1 MHMPKDSLQI
11 VALLHVISVVIS
23 TNLRFYL
30 FGKTAARTAIS
41 TYQGTSAYLRSVA
54 VMLLWFS
61 NKALC
66 TYNSFTTLS
75 QQGFKNLDYLSLR
88 DFRNDI

>member
-54 VMLLWFS
+54 VMMLWFS
-61 NKALC
+61 KQFHFEQSAVHLQFFHY
-66 TYNSFTTLS
+66 T
-75 QQGFKNLDYLSLR
+75 
-88 DFRNDI
+88 